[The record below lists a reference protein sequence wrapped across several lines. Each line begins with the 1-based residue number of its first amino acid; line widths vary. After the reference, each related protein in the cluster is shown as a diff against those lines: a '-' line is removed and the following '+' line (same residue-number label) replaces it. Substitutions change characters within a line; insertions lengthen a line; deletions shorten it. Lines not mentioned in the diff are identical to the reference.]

1 MRRARAVLICLVAAG
16 LGAFPIAGAGAVS
29 PPGASGCPVFPADN
43 VWHSDISKLPVH
55 QRSAAW
61 MASMDS
67 ASTDLHPDFG
77 SSGEPMPYGI
87 PYTVVGSA
95 HADVPVDFTY
105 ADESDPGPYPF
116 GTDTPIE
123 GGSDRH
129 AIMIDRDAC
138 TLYELFDAEYAPGG
152 GSTAGSGASWTA
164 GSGAI
169 FDLAS
174 NAMRPAGWT
183 SADAAGL
190 PIFAGLVRLDEVK
203 AGVVDHAI
211 RMTAQQTDKSYVW
224 PARHHAGAA
233 NNKNLPPMGARFRL
247 KAGFSTSGFRSDTKT
262 ILAAMKKY
270 GMILADNGSDW
281 YFTGAAS
288 DDWSND
294 MLDELKSIPASA
306 FEAVDAS
313 SLMISPNSGK
323 AKQSSGAAPAPAPA
337 APKPKPKPAAASAPP
352 PSGSPTPHVV
362 EASPTTVAA
371 PPTASPSPRS
381 PSSVVAFDRA
391 TRPADERWAWWLSGA
406 AAVLLVL
413 AWLILRYGRRQAG

>member
-1 MRRARAVLICLVAAG
+1 VPILLEMRRARALLTCLVAAG
-16 LGAFPIAGAGAVS
+16 LVALPVAGAEAMS
-29 PPGASGCPVFPADN
+29 PPGASGCPIFPADN

-55 QRSAAW
+55 ARSAAW

-87 PYTVVGSA
+87 PYTVVGSS
-95 HADVPVDFTY
+95 HADVPVDFY
-105 ADESDPGPYPF
+105 YPDESDAGPYPF

-138 TLYELFDAEYAPGG
+138 KLYELFDAEYASGG
-152 GSTAGSGASWTA
+152 ESTAGSGAIWS
-164 GSGAI
+164 
-169 FDLAS
+169 LKS
-174 NAMRPAGWT
+174 NALRPAGWT

-203 AGVVDHAI
+203 AGTVDHAI

-224 PARHHAGAA
+224 PARHQAGAA

-247 KAGFSTSGFRSDTKT
+247 KASFSTSGFRSDTKT
-262 ILAAMKKY
+262 ILAAMKEY

-288 DDWSND
+288 DDWPND
-294 MLDELKSIPASA
+294 MLDELKSVPASA

-323 AKQSSGAAPAPAPA
+323 AGQTGASGPAPVP
-337 APKPKPKPAAASAPP
+337 PKPKPKPKPSVPP
-352 PSGSPTPHVV
+352 
-362 EASPTTVAA
+362 
-371 PPTASPSPRS
+371 SPSPSAS
-381 PSSVVAFDRA
+381 PAATATPTPVASSVVTPSQSPSTLGIASGEGYRA
-391 TRPADERWAWWLSGA
+391 GGTGPPWWLLALAGVSGA
-406 AAVLLVL
+406 GGLLL
-413 AWLILRYGRRQAG
+413 LGYRRRHAG